1 MMRNGV
7 RRLAASVKKRS
18 MGFVVTVRNSMLMWK
33 YQHQRHREEIGG
45 IGRWGVGV
53 WKSERTWVR
62 KSDMGFKYQDLLRHF
77 KRCYRSFFQIFL
89 MLDLLRCFW
98 SLSMV
103 CFFFFFGFDLLQ
115 RFWSTTIGLSNT
127 MTYCGIIE
135 ALLLVAL
142 NFFFFWAGLIVALYK
157 PFGTRL

>member
-1 MMRNGV
+1 MRNGV

-77 KRCYRSFFQIFL
+77 KRRYRSFFQIFL

-103 CFFFFFGFDLLQ
+103 FLLSLFFFFFFFFFFFLGFDLLQ

-135 ALLLVAL
+135 AL
-142 NFFFFWAGLIVALYK
+142 
-157 PFGTRL
+157 